1 MSCKRG
7 KANPDA
13 HTKLQLF
20 ADSGGYCQNPDCNKN
35 LFIHIKKKKRFHI
48 AEMAHIFGASSDG
61 PRPDTNLS
69 DKERGK
75 YENLILLCPN
85 CHTIV
90 DKAEEEYP
98 DDLISEWKNK
108 HTDNINRLFNIKK
121 YKSRDEVR
129 KHIEPFLNEN
139 HTIFKE
145 YGPMTEEKYN
155 PESDLP
161 FLWKKKIHQFIL
173 PNNRKILNII
183 EMNYEYLSDDEVKIF
198 EVFKQHVH
206 DFESKHLNKEEA
218 NGKQFPKTMNE
229 IFK

>member
-35 LFIHIKKKKRFHI
+35 LFIHIKEKKRFHI

-61 PRPDTNLS
+61 PRPDESLS
-69 DKERGK
+69 SEERGK

-85 CHTIV
+85 CHSVI

-98 DDLISEWKNK
+98 DQLISEWKSK
-108 HTDNINRLFNIKK
+108 HTDKIKGLFNIKE
-121 YKSRDEVR
+121 YGSRNEVR
-129 KHIEPFLNEN
+129 KIIEPLLNEN
-139 HTIFKE
+139 QTIFNE
-145 YGPMTEEKYN
+145 YGPMTEERYN
-155 PESDLP
+155 PESELP

-173 PNNRKILNII
+173 PNNRKILSII
-183 EMNYEYLSDDEVKIF
+183 EMNYELLNDTEVKTF

-206 DFESKHLNKEEA
+206 DFESKHLNQEDI
-218 NGKQFPKTMNE
+218 NGKQFP
-229 IFK
+229 